1 MPFATDV
8 ALCLY
13 NKIFSATAFVQLE
26 VRAEN
31 VGKYGQQSLLEC
43 VYIHSQEAEGGK
55 LVWVEWK
62 KEGVEEALLSFY
74 KGSTT
79 AESGYS
85 FAEPSWNT
93 TNRNVSLLI
102 TSTSVKDQGEY
113 TCNVMTESGDG
124 IKNTRLK
131 VTGETLQPWLTTA
144 LEHFENY
151 LAQQ

>member
-1 MPFATDV
+1 MLFATDV
-8 ALCLY
+8 ALCLFIT
-13 NKIFSATAFVQLE
+13 KIFSASGFINVE

-43 VYIHSQEAEGGK
+43 VYKPSEEAEDGQ
-55 LVWVEWK
+55 LIWVLWK
-62 KEGVEEALLSFY
+62 KEGGEDILFFH
-74 KGSTT
+74 KGETT
-79 AESGYS
+79 GESRYS

-102 TSTSVKDQGEY
+102 TNTSVKDEGEY
-113 TCNVMTESGDG
+113 TCEMETERGHG
-124 IKNTRLK
+124 TKETRLR